1 MTVRLTAAV
10 LSHADEPDLSGTLD
24 CLIEECRAIDGGVEL
39 LVIVNAATRLP
50 SPALLSAMRLFSLR
64 GVRARV
70 EELERRH
77 MPIPAA
83 GLVARVV
90 ESSRKGKAWAWNR
103 AWEKASGE
111 VQIFSDADIRIGRG
125 SLAKL
130 CETLEQRADIDAASA
145 TPVAV
150 APPGSSFTARASA
163 LRYRFDL
170 GSLFGGLYAL
180 RRSASVYPMPEDLL
194 AEDAWLTARIGREKI
209 VRVAEA
215 QALFLPAATLRDY
228 FWERVRTEA
237 GKLQLATL
245 TGAARGRARSRY
257 PWRAFAR
264 GFTGSD
270 YLLAGFTAAVRALA
284 NLRARVEMRNGDP
297 QKLWRLLPT
306 TKLRAGATDGRGGLT
321 LPEGPYSGRVG

>member
-1 MTVRLTAAV
+1 VTGRLTAAV
-10 LSHADEPDLSGTLD
+10 LAHADEPDLAGTLD

-39 LVIVNAATRLP
+39 LVVINAATRLP

-77 MPIPAA
+77 MPLPAA
-83 GLVARVV
+83 GLAARVV

-111 VQIFSDADIRIGRG
+111 VRIFCDADIRIARG
-125 SLAKL
+125 SLARL
-130 CETLEQRADIDAASA
+130 CETLERRADIDAASA

-150 APPGSSFTARASA
+150 TAQASSFTARASA

-180 RRSASVYPMPEDLL
+180 RGSASVYPMPEDLL
-194 AEDAWLTARIGREKI
+194 TEDAWLTARIGREKI

-215 QALFLPAATLRDY
+215 QAFFLPAATLRDY

-237 GKLQLATL
+237 GKLQLAAL
-245 TGAARGRARSRY
+245 LGARGGRARSSY

-264 GFTGSD
+264 DFTGND

-284 NLRARVEMRNGDP
+284 NLWARVEMRNGDP
-297 QKLWRLLPT
+297 QRLWRLLPT
-306 TKLRAGATDGRGGLT
+306 TKARAKATEGRGGPS
-321 LPEGPYSGRVG
+321 LPERPHAGRVG